1 MASNKYLFMEC
12 LHSFWGS
19 ILNFNGIMITF
30 NNKIILDRSLLI
42 EIIKNVFGMIEYM
55 NIILLQM

>member
-1 MASNKYLFMEC
+1 MEC